1 MRWIDTVYPDLM
13 SWKGHSIM
21 SMTFSP
27 KIHNFSYE
35 ETSDKPKMWENL
47 QNNYPILFKSIKTTE
62 DKDQG
67 NIPN

>member
-1 MRWIDTVYPDLM
+1 MRRIDNVYPDMM
-13 SWKGHSIM
+13 SCKDHSIM
-21 SMTFSP
+21 SITFSP
-27 KIHNFSYE
+27 KIHNFSFE
-35 ETSDKPKMWENL
+35 ETSDKPKMRENL